1 MVRTSMAPCACSRIL
16 ASTTTQD
23 TVHSE
28 SGWSDDLTYWCR
40 LAMASGEVVGRRP
53 LVLPTSSYRIN
64 SIASAGK
71 LVLFRC
77 VLVVPSTRRRPFLYI
92 YVHHHLKP
100 HGAALRWSCR
110 PIRFLD
116 RMSISRTS
124 KTHPFG
130 LEKRGC
136 DAARQA
142 TPAQPLSRNPRPPF
156 ARRWRGGLYGHLS
169 VSHSLVPSKTP
180 VMVSH
185 VVATASHVVTT
196 SWQQPLDCQ
205 SPLNAC
211 LLASCEANSVVH
223 ASRYWGI

>member
-1 MVRTSMAPCACSRIL
+1 VWRMASASGIQFMVRTSMAPCACSCIL
-16 ASTTTQD
+16 ASTTAQD
-23 TVHSE
+23 TVHGE

-124 KTHPFG
+124 KTYPFG

-142 TPAQPLSRNPRPPF
+142 TASPALIAESPTAICTQMERRVVWPSVGEPLPCPE
-156 ARRWRGGLYGHLS
+156 
-169 VSHSLVPSKTP
+169 
-180 VMVSH
+180 
-185 VVATASHVVTT
+185 
-196 SWQQPLDCQ
+196 Q
-205 SPLNAC
+205 NAC
-211 LLASCEANSVVH
+211 
-223 ASRYWGI
+223 